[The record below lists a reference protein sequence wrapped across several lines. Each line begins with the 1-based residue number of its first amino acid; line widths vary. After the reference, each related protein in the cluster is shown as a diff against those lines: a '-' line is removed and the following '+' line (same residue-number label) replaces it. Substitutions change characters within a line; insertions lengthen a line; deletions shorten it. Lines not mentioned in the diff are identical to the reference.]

1 VNLDSPDHHSH
12 VSYPMGTNADVGD
25 CPTSHPVRLPML
37 FYEILFS
44 VEEFPH
50 GNGVQPFRLSCGD
63 STGMSDIKET
73 QGRKRGNEGD

>member
-1 VNLDSPDHHSH
+1 
-12 VSYPMGTNADVGD
+12 
-25 CPTSHPVRLPML
+25 ML